1 MALEI
6 IILAAG
12 QGKRMRS
19 KLPKILHPLAG
30 RPLLAHVLDAARALA
45 PGKIVVV
52 HGNGAE
58 QVRAGFADAQV
69 EWILQAE
76 QLGTGHAV
84 QQALPGISPG
94 AEVLILYADVPLV
107 RPATLKRLL
116 DAGRDGL
123 AVMTAEL
130 GDPTGYGRI
139 VRLTS
144 GDVARIVEQGDAS
157 ADELAL
163 REINA
168 GFMAMSARRLS
179 GWLGRLT
186 NRNAQKEYYLTD
198 VVSLAVGDGVRVHG
212 VKVEDAWEVAGVNSK
227 RELAAIERQYQLR
240 EAARLLNE
248 AVSLSDPA
256 RIDVRGELSC
266 GTDVAI
272 DVNCVFEGKVT
283 LADGVRVGPNC
294 LLRNVRI
301 GPGTDILA
309 FSHLEDSEIGARCR
323 LGPYA
328 RLRPGNSLGDEVHIG
343 NFVEVKA
350 SRIGNGSKANHLT
363 YIGDTDIGAKVNV
376 GAGTITCNYDGA
388 TKSRTIIEDD
398 CFIGSDATLVA
409 PVRIARGS
417 YIGAGSTISKD
428 TPPGQLTVARARQ
441 VSVPSWKPPKKKG
454 SANVRHCGRG
464 LAPRH
469 RTGPRR
475 RPAAARIPRLRLLRR
490 RDAARRSDRPRAY
503 RLPRERP
510 RGEGQEPGRGDR
522 DRAYALGDARR
533 AGDAERASD
542 PFPRR
547 DRGGA

>member
-30 RPLLAHVLDAARALA
+30 RPLLAHVLDTARALA
-45 PGKIVVV
+45 PRKIVVV

-58 QVRAGFADAQV
+58 QVRAAFADAQV
-69 EWILQAE
+69 EWALQAE

-84 QQALPGISPG
+84 QQALPGISPD

-116 DAGRDGL
+116 DAARDGL

-139 VRLTS
+139 VRQAS

-186 NRNAQKEYYLTD
+186 NRNVQKEYYLTD
-198 VVSLAVGDGVRVHG
+198 VVSLAVGDGVRVRG
-212 VKVEDAWEVAGVNSK
+212 VKVDDAWEVAGVNSK
-227 RELAAIERQYQLR
+227 RELAAIERQYQLK
-240 EAARLLNE
+240 EAARLLDE
-248 AVSLSDPA
+248 AVSLADPA
-256 RIDVRGELSC
+256 RIDVRGELTC

-283 LADGVRVGPNC
+283 LADGVRIGPHC

-301 GPGTDILA
+301 GPGTEILA

-350 SRIGNGSKANHLT
+350 SRIGKGSKANHLS
-363 YIGDTDIGAKVNV
+363 YIGDTDVGAKVNI

-398 CFIGSDATLVA
+398 CFIGSDSTLVA

-428 TPPGQLTVARARQ
+428 TPPDQLTVARARQ

-454 SANVRHCGRG
+454 
-464 LAPRH
+464 
-469 RTGPRR
+469 
-475 RPAAARIPRLRLLRR
+475 
-490 RDAARRSDRPRAY
+490 
-503 RLPRERP
+503 
-510 RGEGQEPGRGDR
+510 
-522 DRAYALGDARR
+522 
-533 AGDAERASD
+533 
-542 PFPRR
+542 
-547 DRGGA
+547 